1 MNIHSSS
8 NSWPFNIMANICY
21 QKINFV
27 CIQKLMKHSIGEEIK
42 KKQNNFDFDV
52 LKLNYVT

>member
-1 MNIHSSS
+1 
-8 NSWPFNIMANICY
+8 MANICY